1 VKKTGA
7 RDEQGFRELRSR
19 AEKSLRKRPLDSRA
33 SPDKDVQKL
42 IQELRVH
49 QIELEMQN
57 QELRNAQTELA
68 ESRDR
73 YFDLYDFAP
82 IGYFT
87 LDEKGMILEVNLA
100 AADLLGSDR
109 AALVEKGFSRFVAP
123 GSQDAFFSHRR
134 RALETGTKQVCEI
147 ELKAQNDRSFHA
159 EIQTVAVTEDG
170 GNSTQLRT
178 AVIDITERKRAEL
191 ALGEAHRE
199 LERRIEERTADLM
212 VANARLQ
219 KEIEER
225 KGAEEAL
232 ERSMGEL
239 HLLSSRLLTIQ
250 EDERKA
256 IALDL
261 HDTIAQSL
269 SAVRMFLEAEISA
282 MALSPP
288 ARVSLERIFGMLG
301 DCIAELRKIIYH
313 LRPSILDDLGIIIA
327 IQRYCEEFQA
337 ANHEIRVNLRV
348 TEKEKDIPETYK
360 IVVFRILQEALNN
373 VAKHSQARNVTVS
386 LRKESGG
393 VELAVKDDGAGFDVD
408 DRGSQGLGNGIGLS
422 SMKERVHL
430 SGGSISIQSRK
441 GGGTSII
448 ASWKC

>member
-7 RDEQGFRELRSR
+7 RDEQGFGELRSR
-19 AEKSLRKRPLDSRA
+19 AEKSLRKRSLDSRA

-57 QELRNAQTELA
+57 EELRNAQTELA

-87 LDEKGMILEVNLA
+87 LDEKGLILEVNLA
-100 AADLLGSDR
+100 GADLLGSDR
-109 AALVEKGFSRFVAP
+109 AALVKKGFSRFVAP
-123 GSQDAFFSHRR
+123 GSQDVFYSHRR

-147 ELKAQNDRSFHA
+147 ELKAKNDRLFYAQMQS
-159 EIQTVAVTEDG
+159 VAVTGDG
-170 GNSTQLRT
+170 ENSTRLRT
-178 AVIDITERKRAEL
+178 AVMDITERRRAEL
-191 ALGEAHRE
+191 ALVEAHRE
-199 LERRIEERTADLM
+199 LERRIEERTADLRA
-212 VANARLQ
+212 ANARLQ
-219 KEIEER
+219 KEIQER

-269 SAVRMFLEAEISA
+269 SAVRMFLEAKLSV
-282 MALSPP
+282 MAPSPP
-288 ARVSLERIFGMLG
+288 PGVSLERIFSMLG

-337 ANHEIRVNLRV
+337 ANHELRV
-348 TEKEKDIPETYK
+348 TFKVTVKEKDIPEKYK
-360 IVVFRILQEALNN
+360 IVVYRILQEALNN
-373 VAKHSQARNVTVS
+373 VSKHSQARNVTIS

-393 VELAVKDDGAGFDVD
+393 VELAVEDDGAGFDAD
-408 DRGSQGLGNGIGLS
+408 DRGSRGLGNGIGLS
-422 SMKERVHL
+422 SMKERAYL
-430 SGGSISIQSRK
+430 SGGSLTIQSRK
-441 GGGTSII
+441 GGGTSVIV
-448 ASWKC
+448 SWKC